1 MILEGDFKF
10 DFNIWKFNN
19 LKCLFNEWHYRQSI
33 CCKTI
38 DKISSEK
45 KIQIFQTKIKLID
58 LDMRFLKDKQYFDN
72 LTNTLTTQ
80 PLYNIQHE

>member
-1 MILEGDFKF
+1 MNDIIGNQFVVKQLIRF
-10 DFNIWKFNN
+10 
-19 LKCLFNEWHYRQSI
+19 LPR
-33 CCKTI
+33 
-38 DKISSEK
+38 K